1 MFLSEENNVFIS
13 AVLPVV
19 YGLVTKLAVEEDD
32 SSCIKQFKIQVSNAL
47 KRKWGLDSL
56 NPSEVPLLAT
66 AVDPRFCN
74 LKFLDDKLRCEV
86 KLELLRLASSVQEL
100 TQPFEVQPQCKK
112 TKTAFDILLGKEE
125 EASESNCENKLKPV
139 FC

>member
-1 MFLSEENNVFIS
+1 MVFFSEENNVSIS

-32 SSCIKQFKIQVSNAL
+32 SSCIKQFKIQVSNTL
-47 KRKWGLDSL
+47 KRRRLDSL

-86 KLELLRLASSVQEL
+86 KLELLRLASSVQES
-100 TQPFEVQPQCKK
+100 TQPFEVQPQSKQ
-112 TKTAFDILLGKEE
+112 TKTSFLVRKKKLLRVIVRSNLTSILL
-125 EASESNCENKLKPV
+125 
-139 FC
+139 